1 MRNVYILIPGLAVL
15 IAVLL
20 GAFVIYPMLNSALP
34 VIREAPEFTLI
45 NQDSENVSLSQF
57 EGKVVMLG
65 FMYTF
70 CPDPDFCIL
79 MSSDFRTLQ
88 DNLDTRMGSEIIL
101 LLITL
106 DPERD
111 TPEALR
117 IFGENYGADFSG
129 WQFLTGDNET
139 IHQVMVDYKVIA
151 FKEPHVMNETQSGD
165 HMNMT
170 MDMDDHYIIIHNWVS
185 VLIDQEGMIRQEYGK
200 LDWNVAKAEADIL
213 SLLQ

>member
-1 MRNVYILIPGLAVL
+1 MEMRNVFILIPGLAVL

-20 GAFVIYPMLNSALP
+20 GAFVIFPLLNPALP
-34 VIREAPEFTLI
+34 VIREAPDFTLI
-45 NQDSENVSLSQF
+45 NQDRENVSLNQF

-65 FMYTF
+65 FIYTF
-70 CPDPDFCIL
+70 CPDPEFCIL
-79 MSSDFRTLQ
+79 MSSDFKTLQ
-88 DNLDTRMGSEIIL
+88 DNLGTRMGSEVIL

-111 TPEALR
+111 TPEALK

-139 IHQVMVDYKVIA
+139 IQQVMEDYKVIA
-151 FKEPHVMNETQSGD
+151 FKEPHMMNDTHDD

-170 MDMDDHYIIIHNWVS
+170 MEDHYIIVHNWVS
-185 VLIDQEGMIRQEYGK
+185 VLIDQDGMVRQEYGK
-200 LDWNVAKAEADIL
+200 LDWNVAKAETNIL